1 MIDRIVEIANPAQL
15 SVKLDQLVIA
25 TEAAPPVSTPLAELG
40 VLLIAH
46 PQVTLTQAVLSRI
59 AANGGTVVSCDD
71 KFLPASMLL
80 PIQAHYIQSERFAKQ
95 IQMTLPLRKRLW
107 KTIVQAKL
115 RAQGALLKE
124 LQGNDGGLIPMA
136 ERVQAGD
143 KGNLEAVAAQRYWP
157 LIFGNPKFRRGGM
170 GPDQNRHL
178 DYGYAVLRA
187 LTARALCAAGLHPSI
202 GLRHHN
208 RYDAF
213 CLANDL
219 MEPFRPLV
227 DRRVFEWIQENAADG
242 ALDREARAWLLGM
255 LTERYRAQNA
265 AQDEVRALPDLL
277 ARAADGLART
287 ICGEEARFILP
298 DHVTPCDE

>member
-1 MIDRIVEIANPAQL
+1 MIDRIVEIASPAEL

-25 TEAAPPVSTPLAELG
+25 TEAAPSVSTPLAELG

-59 AANGGTVVSCDD
+59 AVNGGTVVTCDD
-71 KFLPASMLL
+71 KYLPASMLL
-80 PIQAHYIQSERFAKQ
+80 PVQAHYIQSERFTKQ
-95 IQMTLPLRKRLW
+95 IEMTLPLRKRLW

-115 RAQGALLKE
+115 RAQGFLLTE

-136 ERVQAGD
+136 ARVQSGD
-143 KGNLEAVAAQRYWP
+143 KGNLESVAARRYWP
-157 LIFGNPKFRRGGM
+157 LIFGDPKFRRGGV

-202 GLRHHN
+202 GIRHQN

-213 CLANDL
+213 RLADDL
-219 MEPFRPLV
+219 MEPFRPVV
-227 DRRVFEWIQENAADG
+227 DRRVFEWIQENASDG
-242 ALDREARAWLLGM
+242 PLDRNARSWLLGI
-255 LTERYRAQNA
+255 LTERYLAQS
-265 AQDEVRALPDLL
+265 EERTLPDLL
-277 ARAADGLART
+277 TRSADGLAQA

-298 DHVTPCDE
+298 DHLTPCDE

>member
-15 SVKLDQLVIA
+15 SVKLDQLVIVSG
-25 TEAAPPVSTPLAELG
+25 AAAPVSTPLAELG

-59 AANGGTVVSCDD
+59 AGNGGTVVSCDE

-80 PIQAHYIQSERFAKQ
+80 PMQAHYIQSERFGKQ
-95 IQMTLPLRKRLW
+95 IGMTLPLRKRLW
-107 KTIVQAKL
+107 KSIVQAKI

-124 LQGNDGGLIPMA
+124 LQGSDGGLIPMA
-136 ERVQAGD
+136 GRVQAGD

-157 LIFGNPKFRRGGM
+157 LIFGDAKFRRGGM

-187 LTARALCAAGLHPSI
+187 LTARALCGAGLHPSI
-202 GLRHHN
+202 GIRHHN

-213 CLANDL
+213 CLADDV
-219 MEPFRPLV
+219 MEPFRPVV
-227 DRRVFEWIQENAADG
+227 DRRVFEWIRENAADG
-242 ALDREARAWLLGM
+242 PLDREARSWLLGM
-255 LTERYRAQNA
+255 LTERYLTKG
-265 AQDEVRALPDLL
+265 EVRTLPDLL
-277 ARAADGLART
+277 ARSADGLAQA
-287 ICGEEARFILP
+287 ICGEESRFAVP
-298 DHVTPCDE
+298 DDLRPCDE